1 MNNILIPNTE
11 LSVSPFGLGTVDAG
25 LLWDGADADRVFETY
40 LELGGNLL
48 DSAHVYSD
56 WVPPEIARSERVIG
70 DWLARSGK
78 RDKIVLITKGGHP
91 DMTGENPDT
100 HMNRMHRE
108 DMVKDLDESLKQLRT
123 DYIDLYFY
131 HRDDVTI
138 PAEETIEVMQ
148 DFVKQGKIRYYGW
161 SNWSTERMMAADKYC
176 AEKGYRSFAA
186 NQALLNL
193 GYKYMN
199 PLADDTMCA
208 IDGEM
213 QAYHKNNPGNLA
225 MPYMGVCSGFFHIY
239 DSKGEEAVKN
249 SPYYTEGNLK
259 MAKRMA
265 ELKEKYNATIT
276 QIVLGFF
283 TVQDF
288 PCVPLYGAQSA
299 DTLAEAAGT
308 FEISFD
314 KEDYI
319 F

>member
-1 MNNILIPNTE
+1 
-11 LSVSPFGLGTVDAG
+11 
-25 LLWDGADADRVFETY
+25 
-40 LELGGNLL
+40 
-48 DSAHVYSD
+48 
-56 WVPPEIARSERVIG
+56 
-70 DWLARSGK
+70 
-78 RDKIVLITKGGHP
+78 
-91 DMTGENPDT
+91 
-100 HMNRMHRE
+100 
-108 DMVKDLDESLKQLRT
+108 
-123 DYIDLYFY
+123 
-131 HRDDVTI
+131 
-138 PAEETIEVMQ
+138 
-148 DFVKQGKIRYYGW
+148 
-161 SNWSTERMMAADKYC
+161 
-176 AEKGYRSFAA
+176 
-186 NQALLNL
+186 
-193 GYKYMN
+193 
-199 PLADDTMCA
+199 
-208 IDGEM
+208 
-213 QAYHKNNPGNLA
+213 

>member
-1 MNNILIPNTE
+1 MKNILIPDTE

-25 LLWDGADADRVFETY
+25 LLWDGSDADRIFDKF
-40 LELGGNLL
+40 LDLGGNLV

-70 DWLARSGK
+70 DWLERSKK
-78 RDKIVLITKGGHP
+78 RSSIILITKGGHP
-91 DMTGENPDT
+91 VMTGENPDT
-100 HMNRMHRE
+100 HINRMKRA
-108 DMVKDLDESLKQLRT
+108 DMARDLEASLKQLRT

-138 PAEETIEVMQ
+138 PVEETIEVME
-148 DFVKQGKIRYYGW
+148 DFVRQGKIRYYGC
-161 SNWSTERMMAADKYC
+161 SNWSTDRMIEADRYC
-176 AEKGYRSFAA
+176 KKMGYRGFAA

-199 PLADDTMCA
+199 PLADDTLCA
-208 IDGEM
+208 IDDKM
-213 QAYHKNNPGNLA
+213 SAYHKENRRNLA

-239 DSKGEEAVKN
+239 ESKGEEGVKN
-249 SPYYTEGNLK
+249 SPYYTKGN
-259 MAKRMA
+259 MRMA
-265 ELKEKYNATIT
+265 GRLASMKEKYGATVT

-288 PCVPLYGAQSA
+288 PCVPLYGPQFVEHLE
-299 DTLAEAAGT
+299 DAAGA
-308 FEISFD
+308 FEIKFQ
-314 KEDYI
+314 KQDYI

>member
-148 DFVKQGKIRYYGW
+148 DFVKQGKIRYYGC

-176 AEKGYRSFAA
+176 AIGPKRNSITAA
-186 NQALLNL
+186 LQQ
-193 GYKYMN
+193 
-199 PLADDTMCA
+199 TRHC
-208 IDGEM
+208 
-213 QAYHKNNPGNLA
+213 
-225 MPYMGVCSGFFHIY
+225 
-239 DSKGEEAVKN
+239 
-249 SPYYTEGNLK
+249 
-259 MAKRMA
+259 
-265 ELKEKYNATIT
+265 
-276 QIVLGFF
+276 
-283 TVQDF
+283 
-288 PCVPLYGAQSA
+288 
-299 DTLAEAAGT
+299 
-308 FEISFD
+308 
-314 KEDYI
+314 
-319 F
+319 

>member
-123 DYIDLYFY
+123 DYIDIKSL
-131 HRDDVTI
+131 
-138 PAEETIEVMQ
+138 
-148 DFVKQGKIRYYGW
+148 KQ
-161 SNWSTERMMAADKYC
+161 SLD
-176 AEKGYRSFAA
+176 
-186 NQALLNL
+186 LLL
-193 GYKYMN
+193 VRG
-199 PLADDTMCA
+199 
-208 IDGEM
+208 
-213 QAYHKNNPGNLA
+213 
-225 MPYMGVCSGFFHIY
+225 
-239 DSKGEEAVKN
+239 N
-249 SPYYTEGNLK
+249 SP
-259 MAKRMA
+259 
-265 ELKEKYNATIT
+265 
-276 QIVLGFF
+276 
-283 TVQDF
+283 
-288 PCVPLYGAQSA
+288 S
-299 DTLAEAAGT
+299 AGT
-308 FEISFD
+308 GCCLSLGMMPLCGLEN
-314 KEDYI
+314 
-319 F
+319 

>member
-123 DYIDLYFY
+123 DYIDARVIIGL
-131 HRDDVTI
+131 
-138 PAEETIEVMQ
+138 
-148 DFVKQGKIRYYGW
+148 
-161 SNWSTERMMAADKYC
+161 S
-176 AEKGYRSFAA
+176 
-186 NQALLNL
+186 
-193 GYKYMN
+193 
-199 PLADDTMCA
+199 
-208 IDGEM
+208 
-213 QAYHKNNPGNLA
+213 
-225 MPYMGVCSGFFHIY
+225 
-239 DSKGEEAVKN
+239 
-249 SPYYTEGNLK
+249 
-259 MAKRMA
+259 
-265 ELKEKYNATIT
+265 
-276 QIVLGFF
+276 
-283 TVQDF
+283 
-288 PCVPLYGAQSA
+288 
-299 DTLAEAAGT
+299 
-308 FEISFD
+308 
-314 KEDYI
+314 
-319 F
+319 

>member
-1 MNNILIPNTE
+1 MKNILIPDTE

-25 LLWDGADADRVFETY
+25 LLWDGADADRIFDKY
-40 LELGGNLL
+40 LELGGNLI

-56 WVPPEIARSERVIG
+56 WVPPETARSERVVG

-78 RDKIVLITKGGHP
+78 RNQVVLITKGGHP

-100 HMNRMHRE
+100 HINRMRRE
-108 DMVKDLDESLKQLRT
+108 DMVKDLDGSLKQLRT

-131 HRDDVTI
+131 HRDDTSI
-138 PAEETIEVMQ
+138 PVEETVEVMQ
-148 DFVKQGKIRYYGW
+148 DFVRQGKIRYYGC
-161 SNWSTERMMAADKYC
+161 SNWSTERMQAADRYC
-176 AEKGYRSFAA
+176 REKGYRGFVA

-199 PLADDTMCA
+199 PLADDTMRA
-208 IDGEM
+208 IDDTM
-213 QAYHKNNPGNLA
+213 YAYHRENLRNLA

-239 DSKGEEAVKN
+239 AAKGEEAVKN
-249 SPYYTEGNLK
+249 SPYYTEGNMR
-259 MAKRMA
+259 MAKRMDA
-265 ELKEKYNATIT
+265 LREKYGATVT

-288 PCVPLYGAQSA
+288 PCVPLYGPQFVEHLE
-299 DTLAEAAGT
+299 DAAGT
-308 FEISFD
+308 FEIAFD
-314 KEDYI
+314 KEDYV